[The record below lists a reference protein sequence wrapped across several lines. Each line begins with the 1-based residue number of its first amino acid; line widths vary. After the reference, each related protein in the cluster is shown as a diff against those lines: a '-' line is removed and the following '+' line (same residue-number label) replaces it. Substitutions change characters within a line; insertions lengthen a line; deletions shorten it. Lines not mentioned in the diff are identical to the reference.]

1 MDSVCKLIKETKN
14 GRDRYGNPIVE
25 RTEREVFCQAY
36 SVNRSEFYS
45 AANAGLNPQLV
56 IRLSD
61 YLEYDGEKL
70 VEFEGERYSVI
81 RTYRDRGSMHQ
92 QTLGISAMD
101 TNAIELTL
109 QPKVGNIGTIGSE

>member
-1 MDSVCKLIKETKN
+1 MDSVCMLIKETKN
-14 GRDRYGNPIVE
+14 GRDRYGNPQII
-25 RTEREVFCQAY
+25 RTEREVMCQAY

-45 AANAGLNPQLV
+45 AANAGLNPQVV

-70 VEFEGERYSVI
+70 VEYEGELYSVI

-92 QTLGISAMD
+92 QAFGVAAPMD

-109 QPKVGNIGTIGSE
+109 QPKAGNENG

>member
-1 MDSVCKLIKETKN
+1 MDSVCKLIKETIN
-14 GRDRYGNPIVE
+14 GRDQFGNPIVE

-45 AANAGLNPQLV
+45 AANAGLNPQVV

-61 YLEYDGEKL
+61 YLEYDNEKL
-70 VEFEGERYSVI
+70 VEYEGELYSVI

-92 QTLGISAMD
+92 TAFGVASPMD

-109 QPKVGNIGTIGSE
+109 QPKVGNENG